1 MAQLP
6 HFNIEGV
13 IYFVTTRL
21 KEKGRVLTDHEAE
34 VVQKTILD
42 LMEQNKLRLYA
53 YVVMPNHLHALLK
66 PSKEGISK
74 TMQLIKGRASR
85 KINEG
90 NFWQAGFF
98 DFTIFTEKKFKEKF
112 NYIHFNP
119 VKWGLVEKA
128 EDYKYSSAA
137 EYKNRYGEV
146 VY

>member
-6 HFNIEGV
+6 HFDIEGV

-21 KEKGRVLTDHEAE
+21 KEKGRVLTDYEAE

-42 LMEQNKLRLYA
+42 LVEQNKLRLYA
-53 YVVMPNHLHALLK
+53 YVVMPNHLHVLLK
-66 PSKEGISK
+66 PIKEGISK
-74 TMQLIKGRASR
+74 TIQLIKGRASR
-85 KINEG
+85 QINEG
-90 NFWQAGFF
+90 NFWQKVFF

-119 VKWGLVEKA
+119 VKWGLVERA
-128 EDYKYSSAA
+128 EDYKYSSAT
-137 EYKNRYGEV
+137 EYKTRYGEV